1 MREEIL
7 KRLRQILQEYNLKN
21 LSSHQYDS
29 LKTSKPCRKT
39 IRKYFGSFKEAIRLA
54 TSELPDQSEEIERL
68 RRTISKMARYLQ
80 TPKIVIPE
88 DEVTFGIVSDTHF
101 GSYYS
106 DISLLNQAYEIF
118 LKEKVDFVFHA
129 GDLLDGEKMYRG
141 HEYEIFVHGAD
152 NQVKYCIENYPS
164 SGIKTYFI
172 DGNHDRS
179 FWRRAGVCTGER
191 IASLRDDLVY
201 LGYQEADVEF
211 SKGMFIR
218 VYHPEDGSAY
228 ALSYKPQRYISEL
241 SGKNKPQLLVVGH
254 YHKAEKLFYR
264 NIAVI
269 QAGTLQRQTPYMRGK
284 KISAAVGFW
293 IVRLS
298 VSKDILRIRS
308 EFFNVDS

>member
-1 MREEIL
+1 
-7 KRLRQILQEYNLKN
+7 
-21 LSSHQYDS
+21 
-29 LKTSKPCRKT
+29 
-39 IRKYFGSFKEAIRLA
+39 
-54 TSELPDQSEEIERL
+54 
-68 RRTISKMARYLQ
+68 MARYLQ